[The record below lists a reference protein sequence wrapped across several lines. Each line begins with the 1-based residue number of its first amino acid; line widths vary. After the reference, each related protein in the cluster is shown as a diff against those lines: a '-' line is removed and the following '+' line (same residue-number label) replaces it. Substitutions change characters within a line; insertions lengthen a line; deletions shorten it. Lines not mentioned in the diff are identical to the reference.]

1 MEEELKTL
9 DTRGYLN
16 QLLDHNYV
24 FGYSAKIED
33 AVELIKDIPSI
44 TLLLNIASINLALYQ
59 NDSAEK
65 GQEMQNMLIKA
76 YIAPG
81 SEVANNILTAYITTT
96 KNKQWPIVF
105 YRYSNLLYYELI
117 FTNYNL
123 LAARELS
130 RAETV
135 NMVKA
140 YLIINEKVN
149 ERIKIDESE
158 FSNALENNHAELII
172 LPQFIYQK
180 DYTSNVDY
188 TNQITRCLYFF
199 NYLEN
204 EKVFKNHI
212 GEYYSGLGV
221 ENAVELCNKLLSLSS
236 NYISGMK
243 RPIFSVVG
251 DINEVHN
258 KLLLTLSIAPSS
270 FVYKKDESM
279 TQFRNQMFVLTPNN
293 KFILLDINFLIDSFY
308 KAQVFAV
315 NNFLK
320 SRGITNF
327 LSKKGEFFMEKIY
340 LELIMQNCFP
350 RAERFNPTQLLKKD
364 KNPLTDFIVIIGN
377 NILLIEFK
385 DTLLSSIAKNSGDQ
399 DKLIK
404 ALDIK
409 FVNNEEGD
417 PKGIYQLLNAI
428 RYLKQNL
435 KDFQHL
441 CLGQNKMIFPV
452 VIYTDNSF
460 GYDGMNK
467 IYKEKFDILL
477 KEERSDNFEIK
488 DVTFINLSFFELNED
503 YLKTNKLDIFNLIT
517 LYHTHIQDENYSSA
531 PFEVFSSMYRKE
543 YVPEN
548 LGLSSLFKD
557 ALFKIIYFKKFNRVI
572 KIKNLDE

>member
-1 MEEELKTL
+1 MDEEVKTL

-16 QLLDHNYV
+16 LLIDHNFA
-24 FGYSAKIED
+24 FGNSKPIED
-33 AVELIKDIPSI
+33 AIELIKDIPSI
-44 TLLLNIASINLALYQ
+44 TLLLNIAYINLALYQ

-76 YIAPG
+76 YVAPG
-81 SEVANNILTAYITTT
+81 SEIANDILTAYITTT
-96 KNKQWPIVF
+96 KNKQWPTVF
-105 YRYSNLLYYELI
+105 YRYSNLLFYELI
-117 FTNYNL
+117 FTNYNR
-123 LAARELS
+123 LAPRELTIT
-130 RAETV
+130 ETV
-135 NMVKA
+135 NMVRA

-149 ERIKIDESE
+149 ERIKIDENE
-158 FSNALENNHAELII
+158 FEIALESNHAELII

-212 GEYYSGLGV
+212 REYYSGLGV
-221 ENAVELCNKLLSLSS
+221 ENAAELCNKLISLSS

-243 RPIFSVVG
+243 NPIFSVVG
-251 DINEVHN
+251 AINEVHN
-258 KLLLTLSIAPSS
+258 KLLMTLSIDPSS
-270 FVYKKDESM
+270 FVYRKDESM

-293 KFILLDINFLIDSFY
+293 KFLLLDINFLIDSFY

-320 SRGITNF
+320 SKGITNF

-340 LELIMQNCFP
+340 LDFIMQNCFP
-350 RAERFNPTQLLKKD
+350 TAERFNAIELLKKD
-364 KNPLTDFIVIIGN
+364 KNPLTDFIVVKGN
-377 NILLIEFK
+377 NVLLIEFK

-399 DKLIK
+399 DKVFK

-417 PKGIYQLLNAI
+417 PKGIYQLINAI
-428 RYLKQNL
+428 RHLKQNPS
-435 KDFQHL
+435 DFQHL
-441 CLGQNKMIFPV
+441 CLSQNKMIFPI

-467 IYKEKFDILL
+467 VYKEKFDMLL
-477 KEERSDNFEIK
+477 KEEHPDNFETK

-503 YLKTNKLDIFNLIT
+503 YLKTEKLDIFNLIT
-517 LYHTHIQDENYSSA
+517 NYHTHIQDKNFSSA
-531 PFEVFSSMYRKE
+531 PFEVFATMYRKTH
-543 YVPEN
+543 VPEK
-548 LGLSSLFKD
+548 LEVPSLFRD
-557 ALFKIIYFKKFNRVI
+557 ALIKIINFKTSPKQ
-572 KIKNLDE
+572 